1 MPLPQVD
8 RWVWVAFI
16 GAAVLTLYG
25 CGSMPLGTP
34 KLASGN
40 PTEEE
45 VMALQAVLKNHK
57 AVELKPVIKR
67 SVFGLP
73 QLRQPLP
80 HQVTFGAR
88 KFD

>member
-1 MPLPQVD
+1 MKFTV
-8 RWVWVAFI
+8 
-16 GAAVLTLYG
+16 
-25 CGSMPLGTP
+25 
-34 KLASGN
+34 ASGH

-45 VMALQAVLKNHK
+45 LIALQAVLAHRKPI
-57 AVELKPVIKR
+57 ELKPVIKR